1 MDLSIESVGGKL
13 IATAIAAVLVTA
25 LRWLVARVFM
35 RSIDDLEV
43 RRRWLVLLRNL
54 ALMLLFLTVVVIWA
68 EELRTFIVSIVAL
81 AAAIA
86 IAGKELIMCLT
97 GALVRA
103 SRPSFRLGDRVEIAG
118 VRGDVIDH
126 RLLTTTLLEVGPGHA
141 KTGKVIVL
149 PNSIFLANTVV
160 NETTGSEYLLHSM
173 TVSVATPSEVAAA
186 EAALLRIGAELTEP
200 YQDAARREFEARSQR
215 LGLAIPTVEPHAAV
229 QLDGEKAQVT
239 LRVAVPSR
247 EKGRIE
253 QAILHRW
260 LEVSGSL
267 VDTQG

>member
-1 MDLSIESVGGKL
+1 MDFSVDSIGARLV
-13 IATAIAAVLVTA
+13 ATAIAVVLVTA
-25 LRWLVARVFM
+25 LRWLVARVFV
-35 RSIDDLEV
+35 RTIDDLEV

-54 ALMLLFLTVVVIWA
+54 ALLLLFLTVVVIWA

-97 GALVRA
+97 GALVKA
-103 SRPSFRLGDRVEIAG
+103 SRPSFRLGDRIEVAG
-118 VRGDVIDH
+118 TRGDVIDH

-149 PNSIFLANTVV
+149 PNSIFLSNTVI
-160 NETTGSEYLLHSM
+160 NETTGSEYLLHSL
-173 TVSVATPSEVAAA
+173 TVSVSSLADVTSA
-186 EAALLRIGAELTEP
+186 EAALLEIGHELTAPHLE
-200 YQDAARREFEARSQR
+200 AAGREFRARSER
-215 LGLAIPTVEPHAAV
+215 LGLAIPTVEPHTAV
-229 QLDGEKAQVT
+229 QLDGDKAQVT

-260 LEVSGSL
+260 LEVSAAL
-267 VDTQG
+267 VDAQG